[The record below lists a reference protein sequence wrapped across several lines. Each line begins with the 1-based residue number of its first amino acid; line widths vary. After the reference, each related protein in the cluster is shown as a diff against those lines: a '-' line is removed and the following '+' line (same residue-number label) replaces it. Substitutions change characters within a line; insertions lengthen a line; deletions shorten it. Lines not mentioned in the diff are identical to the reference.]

1 MGKRQGLPAGFVRLR
16 AAKTSANYTAYSVT
30 IPVWIGRKV
39 GTEQIFEVVLNDDG
53 ILLRPV
59 SDERADESLPAW
71 VREAGGE

>member
-1 MGKRQGLPAGFVRLR
+1 MSKRQGLPAGFVRLR
-16 AAKTSANYTAYSVT
+16 ASKTTGSYVAYHVT

-39 GTEQIFEVVLNDDG
+39 GTEQVFEVVLNDDG

-59 SDERADESLPAW
+59 SMEKADESLPAW